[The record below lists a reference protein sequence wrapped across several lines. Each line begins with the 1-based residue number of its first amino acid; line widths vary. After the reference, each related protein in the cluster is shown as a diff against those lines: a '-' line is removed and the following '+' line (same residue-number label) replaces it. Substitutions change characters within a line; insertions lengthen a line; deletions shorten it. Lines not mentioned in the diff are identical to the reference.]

1 MEFQNRNLKV
11 IVGNAITDAAETTL
25 ATFKASGSTG
35 EVIATDSKGSV
46 VVAGTTKFIIASKL
60 ADGTLDT
67 TEIMNLAHVKTVSA
81 KKYAAAAHK
90 SEAIGYDGTTGE
102 FDVINDNL
110 YQVNIELLNYGS
122 LSPENRYLRQAHYQS
137 PTTGTTQMGVVDGLA
152 LSLLRN
158 FSREQIQRVK
168 VERLCSDAG
177 TALGTGVDSITFTKG
192 SKFFSCTN
200 IDDAT
205 TNAAMAVGDYIRIGT
220 AVTSPVYKITAIN
233 TTTNIGTIDVPYQG
247 DTATAVDT
255 AFELIP
261 IASQAAADFGIKI
274 TGVAQPFVV
283 GKLRFEPVDWRPITL
298 VDCGDTTTT
307 VLTVA
312 TKGTGDGR
320 RVSEL
325 EWFAQGNFGE
335 VYRMGEPNLYDVDL
349 VALKTGT
356 YDVLVLDY
364 YTEEIGGSN
373 LVASQSPR
381 TLMVFTQT
389 DASETNMNGLI
400 TDLNK
405 SDLFNISAI
414 S

>member
-46 VVAGTTKFIIASKL
+46 VVAGTTNFIIASKL

-90 SEAIGYDGTTGE
+90 SEVIGYNGTSGE
-102 FDVINDNL
+102 IEVINDNL
-110 YQVNIELLNYGS
+110 YQVNIEFLNYGS

-137 PTTGTTQMGVVDGLA
+137 PATGTTEMGVVDGLA
-152 LSLLRN
+152 LSLARN
-158 FSREQIQRVK
+158 FSREQVQRVK
-168 VERLCSDAG
+168 IFRYCSNAG
-177 TALGTGVDSITFTKG
+177 TALATGADNFTFTKG
-192 SKFFSCTN
+192 SKYFSATD
-200 IDDAT
+200 IDNAV
-205 TNAAMAVGDYIRIGT
+205 TNAALVVGDYLRIGT
-220 AVTSPVYKITAIN
+220 AVTSTVYRITAIN
-233 TTTNIGTIDVPYQG
+233 ATTNIGTLDIPFQDATVTIA
-247 DTATAVDT
+247 DTGLERIPAADQATA
-255 AFELIP
+255 AFGL
-261 IASQAAADFGIKI
+261 GI
-274 TGVAQPFVV
+274 TGVDQPFVV

-298 VDCGDTTTT
+298 VDCGATPTT

-312 TKGTGDGR
+312 TNGTGDGR

-349 VALKTGT
+349 TALKTGT
-356 YDVLVLDY
+356 YDVLVIDY
-364 YTEEIGGSN
+364 YTEQIGGSN

-381 TLMVFTQT
+381 SVMVFTQT
-389 DASETNMNGLI
+389 NASFTNMNGLL
-400 TDLNK
+400 TDRNK
-405 SDLFNISAI
+405 SDLFNITALS
-414 S
+414 